1 MNQVGSFSLYRGL
14 PIAKSSIAKTDFIIK
29 SDSTKTKNKKQIK
42 NFFSKNLVGWL

>member
-29 SDSTKTKNKKQIK
+29 SDSTKKKQ
-42 NFFSKNLVGWL
+42 NQEFFSKNQVGWL